1 MLDTGTRSITII
13 EGDTMPLQFGR
24 SAFIKYEQE
33 STYGTAVTTAISNRV
48 TSVTLSRSQERERT
62 THLSQS
68 DAAFAG
74 STFDAFE
81 QAGGTIEMPLFYKGM
96 GQLLKCAIG
105 GTPATT
111 GAGPYTHAF
120 EPTTVLPSLTL
131 EFQRGTGSVEKFEG
145 VMVTSMTIS
154 CEAGAEASASFEVIA
169 ETASTRTT
177 AITPTFGNGAQVFHH
192 QAGTM
197 DYNGSSYTVRSF
209 EFTVDN
215 KLERVNNLG
224 SKLTGQ
230 PQISDVREVTIN
242 ATLDLEDNDL
252 YNAQLAGTQSDV
264 TLTFTAGAD
273 SLTFLLRN
281 AKITEYSDDV
291 TSFGRIERT
300 VTFFGLADLSVPETA
315 FKLTMIN
322 DAANAT
328 SN

>member
-1 MLDTGTRSITII
+1 
-13 EGDTMPLQFGR
+13 MPLQFGR

-33 STYGTAVTTAISNRV
+33 SSYGTAVTTTISNRV
-48 TSVTLSRSQERERT
+48 TSVSLSRSQERERT

-68 DAAFAG
+68 DAAFAA

-81 QAGGTIEMPLFYKGM
+81 QAGGSIEMPLFYKGM
-96 GQLLKCAIG
+96 GQLFKAAIG

-111 GAGPYTHAF
+111 GANPYTHVF
-120 EPTTVLPSLTL
+120 EPSTVLPSMTMD
-131 EFQRGTGSVEKFEG
+131 FQRGTGSVETFEG

-169 ETASTRTT
+169 ETASARTT
-177 AITPTFGNGAQVFHH
+177 AITPSFGDGAQVFHH
-192 QAGTM
+192 QAGSLS
-197 DYNGSSYTVRSF
+197 YNSNTYTVRSF
-209 EFTVDN
+209 EFTIDN

-230 PQISDVREVTIN
+230 PQISDVREVTITC
-242 ATLDLEDNDL
+242 TLDLDDNNL
-252 YNAQLAGTQSDV
+252 YNSQLAGDQSDV
-264 TLTFTAGAD
+264 SLTFTAGAD
-273 SLTFLLRN
+273 SMTFLLRN

-291 TSFGRIERT
+291 TSFGRIERS
-300 VTFFGLADLSVPETA
+300 VTFYGLANIGASETA
-315 FKLTMIN
+315 FRLTMVN

>member
-1 MLDTGTRSITII
+1 
-13 EGDTMPLQFGR
+13 MPLQFGR

-33 STYGTAVTTAISNRV
+33 TTYGTAVTTTISNRV
-48 TSVTLSRSQERERT
+48 TSVSLSRSQERERT

-68 DAAFAG
+68 DAAFAV

-81 QAGGTIEMPLFYKGM
+81 QAGGSIEMPLFYKGM
-96 GQLLKCAIG
+96 GQLFKAAIG
-105 GTPATT
+105 GSPATT

-154 CEAGAEASASFEVIA
+154 CEAGAEATASFEVIA
-169 ETASTRTT
+169 ETASARTT
-177 AITPTFGNGAQVFHH
+177 AITPSFGDGAQVFHH
-192 QAGTM
+192 QAGQM
-197 DYNGSSYTVRSF
+197 DFNGSSYTIRSF

-230 PQISDVREVTIN
+230 PQISDVREVTIT

-264 TLTFTAGAD
+264 TLTFTSGSD

-291 TSFGRIERT
+291 TSFGRVERT
-300 VTFFGLADLSVPETA
+300 VTFYGLADLGAAETA
-315 FKLTMIN
+315 FKLTMVN

>member
-1 MLDTGTRSITII
+1 
-13 EGDTMPLQFGR
+13 MPLQFGR

-33 STYGTAVTTAISNRV
+33 TTYGTAVTTTISNRV

-68 DAAFAG
+68 DAAFAV

-81 QAGGTIEMPLFYKGM
+81 QAGGSIEMPLFYKGM
-96 GQLLKCAIG
+96 GQLFKCAIG

-111 GAGPYTHAF
+111 GAGPYTHVF
-120 EPTTVLPSLTL
+120 EPTTILPSLTL

-169 ETASTRTT
+169 ETAAARTT
-177 AITPTFGNGAQVFHH
+177 AITPSFGDGAQVFHH

-197 DYNGSSYTVRSF
+197 DFNGSSYTVRSF

-230 PQISDVREVTIN
+230 PQISDVREVTIT

-264 TLTFTAGAD
+264 SLTFTAGAD

-291 TSFGRIERT
+291 TSFGRVERT
-300 VTFFGLADLSVPETA
+300 VTFYGLADLSVSETA

>member
-1 MLDTGTRSITII
+1 
-13 EGDTMPLQFGR
+13 MPLQFGR

-33 STYGTAVTTAISNRV
+33 TTYGTAVTTTISNRV
-48 TSVTLSRSQERERT
+48 TSVSLSRSQERERT

-68 DAAFAG
+68 DAAFAI

-81 QAGGTIEMPLFYKGM
+81 QAGGSIEMPLFYKGM
-96 GQLLKCAIG
+96 GQLFKAAIG
-105 GTPATT
+105 GSPATT
-111 GAGPYTHAF
+111 GAGPYTHVF

-154 CEAGAEASASFEVIA
+154 CEAGAEATASFEVIA
-169 ETASTRTT
+169 ETASARTT
-177 AITPTFGNGAQVFHH
+177 AITPSFGDGAQVFHH

-197 DYNGSSYTVRSF
+197 DFNGSSYTVRSF

-230 PQISDVREVTIN
+230 PQISDVREVTIT

-273 SLTFLLRN
+273 SLSFLLRN

-291 TSFGRIERT
+291 TSFGRVERT
-300 VTFFGLADLSVPETA
+300 VTFYGLADLGAAETA

>member
-1 MLDTGTRSITII
+1 
-13 EGDTMPLQFGR
+13 
-24 SAFIKYEQE
+24 
-33 STYGTAVTTAISNRV
+33 
-48 TSVTLSRSQERERT
+48 
-62 THLSQS
+62 
-68 DAAFAG
+68 
-74 STFDAFE
+74 
-81 QAGGTIEMPLFYKGM
+81 MPLFYKGM
-96 GQLLKCAIG
+96 GQLFKCAIG
-105 GTPATT
+105 GTPVTT
-111 GAGPYTHAF
+111 GAGPYTHVF

-169 ETASTRTT
+169 ETAASRTT
-177 AITPTFGNGAQVFHH
+177 AITPSFGDGAQVFHH
-192 QAGTM
+192 QAGTLS
-197 DYNGSSYTVRSF
+197 YNSNTYTVRSF

-230 PQISDVREVTIN
+230 PQISDVREVTITC
-242 ATLDLEDNDL
+242 TLDLEDNNL
-252 YNAQLAGTQSDV
+252 YNSQLAGDQSDV
-264 TLTFTAGAD
+264 QLAFTAGDD

-300 VTFFGLADLSVPETA
+300 VTFYGLADLSAPETA
-315 FKLTMIN
+315 FKLTMVN

>member
-1 MLDTGTRSITII
+1 
-13 EGDTMPLQFGR
+13 MPLQFGR

-33 STYGTAVTTAISNRV
+33 TTYGTAVTTTISNRV
-48 TSVTLSRSQERERT
+48 TSVSLSRSQERERT

-68 DAAFAG
+68 DAAFAI

-81 QAGGTIEMPLFYKGM
+81 QAGGSIEMPLFYKGM
-96 GQLLKCAIG
+96 GQLFKAAIG
-105 GTPATT
+105 GSPATT
-111 GAGPYTHAF
+111 GAGPYTHVF

-169 ETASTRTT
+169 ETASARTT
-177 AITPTFGNGAQVFHH
+177 AITPSFGDGAQVFHH

-197 DYNGSSYTVRSF
+197 DFNGSSYTVRSF

-230 PQISDVREVTIN
+230 PQISDVREVTIT

-291 TSFGRIERT
+291 TSFGRVERT
-300 VTFFGLADLSVPETA
+300 VTFYGLADLGAAETA

>member
-1 MLDTGTRSITII
+1 
-13 EGDTMPLQFGR
+13 MPLQFGR

-33 STYGTAVTTAISNRV
+33 TTYGTAVTTTISNRV

-68 DAAFAG
+68 DAAFAV

-81 QAGGTIEMPLFYKGM
+81 QAGGSIEMPLFYKGM
-96 GQLLKCAIG
+96 GQLFKCAIG

-111 GAGPYTHAF
+111 GAGPYTHVF

-169 ETASTRTT
+169 ETAAARTT
-177 AITPTFGNGAQVFHH
+177 AITPSFGDGAQVFHH
-192 QAGTM
+192 QAGTLS
-197 DYNGSSYTVRSF
+197 YNSNTYTVRSF
-209 EFTVDN
+209 EFTIDN

-230 PQISDVREVTIN
+230 PQISDVREVTITC
-242 ATLDLEDNDL
+242 TLDLEDNNL
-252 YNAQLAGTQSDV
+252 YNSQLAGDQSDV
-264 TLTFTAGAD
+264 QLAFTAGDD

-291 TSFGRIERT
+291 TSFGRVERT
-300 VTFFGLADLSVPETA
+300 VTFYGLADLSAPETA

>member
-1 MLDTGTRSITII
+1 
-13 EGDTMPLQFGR
+13 MPLQFGR
-24 SAFIKYEQE
+24 SAFIKYAKET
-33 STYGTAVTTAISNRV
+33 TYGTGVSTTISNRV

-68 DAAFAG
+68 DAAFAI

-81 QAGGTIEMPLFYKGM
+81 QAGGSLEMPLFYKGM
-96 GQLLKCAIG
+96 GQLLNAAIG

-120 EPTTVLPSLTL
+120 EPTTVLPSLTMD
-131 EFQRGTGSVEKFEG
+131 FQRGTGSVETFEG
-145 VMVTSMTIS
+145 VMVSTMTIS
-154 CEAGAEASASFEVIA
+154 CEAGAEASASFELIA

-177 AITPTFGNGAQVFHH
+177 AITPSFGDGAQMFHH

-197 DYNGSSYTVRSF
+197 SFNSVDYTVRSF
-209 EFTVDN
+209 EFTIDN
-215 KLERVNNLG
+215 KLERINNLG

-230 PQISDVREVTIN
+230 PQISDVREVTIT
-242 ATLDLEDNDL
+242 ATLDLTDNNL
-252 YNAQLAGTQSDV
+252 YTAQLAGTQSDV

-273 SLTFLLRN
+273 SMTFLLRN
-281 AKITEYSDDV
+281 AKIVEYSDDV

-300 VTFFGLADLSVPETA
+300 VSFYGLADLSATETA

-322 DAANAT
+322 DASSAV

>member
-1 MLDTGTRSITII
+1 
-13 EGDTMPLQFGR
+13 
-24 SAFIKYEQE
+24 
-33 STYGTAVTTAISNRV
+33 
-48 TSVTLSRSQERERT
+48 
-62 THLSQS
+62 
-68 DAAFAG
+68 
-74 STFDAFE
+74 
-81 QAGGTIEMPLFYKGM
+81 M

-192 QAGTM
+192 QAGTLS
-197 DYNGSSYTVRSF
+197 YNSNSYTVRSF

-230 PQISDVREVTIN
+230 PQISDVREVTITC
-242 ATLDLEDNDL
+242 TLDLEDNNL
-252 YNAQLAGTQSDV
+252 YNSQLAGDQSDV
-264 TLTFTAGAD
+264 ELAFTAGAD

-300 VTFFGLADLSVPETA
+300 VTFFGLADLSAPETA

>member
-1 MLDTGTRSITII
+1 
-13 EGDTMPLQFGR
+13 MPLQFGR

>member
-1 MLDTGTRSITII
+1 
-13 EGDTMPLQFGR
+13 MPLQFGR

-33 STYGTAVTTAISNRV
+33 STYGTAVTTSISNRV
-48 TSVTLSRSQERERT
+48 TSVSLGRSQERERT

-68 DAAFAG
+68 DAAFAEL
-74 STFDAFE
+74 TFDAFE
-81 QAGGTIEMPLFYKGM
+81 QAGGSIEMPLFYKGM
-96 GQLLKCAIG
+96 GQLFRCAIG
-105 GTPATT
+105 GTPVTT
-111 GAGPYTHAF
+111 GAGPYTHVF
-120 EPTTVLPSLTL
+120 EPTTELPSLTVD
-131 EFQRGTGSVEKFEG
+131 FQRGTGSLEKFEG
-145 VMVTSMTIS
+145 VMVSAMTIS

-177 AITPTFGNGAQVFHH
+177 AITPSFGSGAQVFHH
-192 QAGTM
+192 QAGSLSFNSNT
-197 DYNGSSYTVRSF
+197 YIVRSF
-209 EFTVDN
+209 EFTIDN

-230 PQISDVREVTIN
+230 PQISDVREVTIT
-242 ATLDLEDNDL
+242 ATLDLEDNNL
-252 YNAQLAGTQSDV
+252 YNSQLAGDQSDV
-264 TLTFTAGAD
+264 ELTFTGGSD

-315 FKLTMIN
+315 FKLTMVN

>member
-1 MLDTGTRSITII
+1 
-13 EGDTMPLQFGR
+13 MPLQFGR

-33 STYGTAVTTAISNRV
+33 TTYGTAVTTTISNRV
-48 TSVTLSRSQERERT
+48 TSVSLSRSQERERT

-68 DAAFAG
+68 DAAFAI

-81 QAGGTIEMPLFYKGM
+81 QAGGSIEMPLFYKGM
-96 GQLLKCAIG
+96 GQLFKAAIG
-105 GTPATT
+105 GSPATT
-111 GAGPYTHAF
+111 GAGPYTHVF

-154 CEAGAEASASFEVIA
+154 CEAGAEATASFEVIA
-169 ETASTRTT
+169 ETASARTT
-177 AITPTFGNGAQVFHH
+177 AITPSFGDGAQVFHH

-197 DYNGSSYTVRSF
+197 DFNGSSYTVRSF

-230 PQISDVREVTIN
+230 PQISDVREVTIT

-291 TSFGRIERT
+291 TSFGRVERT
-300 VTFFGLADLSVPETA
+300 VTFYGLADLGAAETA